1 MPHAFR
7 LTALALLLT
16 ACPGGDGPAPV
27 PPTAE
32 NLVGTWDLEA
42 LYVALDTNP
51 SIRFDRVKDGY
62 DETLTIT
69 PNATFT
75 MDWVIIGG
83 GTPTD
88 AGPVTL
94 VGDTVVLTFT
104 GIFAGQSYRMF
115 VRVDGREMTWIS
127 TAPGIEPRL
136 SGAQEVIRGT
146 RKWRR
151 R

>member
-1 MPHAFR
+1 MHHPLR
-7 LTALALLLT
+7 LAALALLLT

-51 SIRFDRVKDGY
+51 TIRFDRVKDGY
-62 DETLTIT
+62 DETLTVT
-69 PNATFT
+69 PSGTFT
-75 MDWVIIGG
+75 MDWVIVGG
-83 GTPTD
+83 GTPTET
-88 AGPVTL
+88 GPVTL
-94 VGDTVVLTFT
+94 VGDTVVLSFT
-104 GIFAGQSYRMF
+104 GIFAGQSYRKF
-115 VRVDGREMTWIS
+115 ARVDGREMTWIS
-127 TAPGIEPRL
+127 TSTGIEPRL

-146 RKWRR
+146 WKWRR